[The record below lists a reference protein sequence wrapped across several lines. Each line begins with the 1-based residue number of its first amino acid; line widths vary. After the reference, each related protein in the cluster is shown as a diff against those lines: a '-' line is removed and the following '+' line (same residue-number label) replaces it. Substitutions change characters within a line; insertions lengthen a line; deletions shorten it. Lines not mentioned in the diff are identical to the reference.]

1 MLIQSLYYANFSRWG
16 SAPRVSNASSLMI
29 WMCRERAR
37 KLIFTVI
44 SVMKVIFNWI
54 HNFVFFCFFF
64 CVKCIFQLLYDFD
77 LVGACLFKT
86 PWRIG
91 IKRHLRRW
99 LSRRRTSITRINQLR
114 LWVQLLFFF
123 QYNVNGSKVV
133 LGILDFMHVYVWTY
147 VRVCVYCVDCRQI

>member
-16 SAPRVSNASSLMI
+16 SVPRVSNASSLMI

-54 HNFVFFCFFF
+54 HNFFVFVFF
-64 CVKCIFQLLYDFD
+64 CVKCIFQVLYDFD

-147 VRVCVYCVDCRQI
+147 VCLFVCTV